1 MGRGWRRGWRR
12 GQSMPRW
19 RRIARFVQPCLLLLL
34 HQGRSHGYSL
44 MEGLKGFGFGE
55 DPVDSSVVYRYLRE
69 MEEDGLVSSEWNTEA
84 SAGPARRVYRI
95 SEEGD
100 HALAWWVAG
109 LRETDRVL
117 HSFLQAYDQHMGEK
131 EGEHH
136 G

>member
-1 MGRGWRRGWRR
+1 
-12 GQSMPRW
+12 MPRW

-34 HQGRSHGYSL
+34 HQGPSHGYNL
-44 MEGLKGFGFGE
+44 IENLGTFGFAE

-69 MEEDGLVSSEWNTEA
+69 MEEDALVASEWDTEA

-95 SEEGD
+95 TEEGD
-100 HALAWWVAG
+100 RALAWWVAS

-117 HSFLQAYDQHMGEK
+117 HRFLQAYRQHMK
-131 EGEHH
+131 EDQGEHY